1 MLNLHLRKFDVPTKT
16 MTTFWLVA
24 ASLCTSMGW
33 LLPNNFPPWLSFH
46 KEAWAAV
53 SLLIVSGW
61 VLIRH
66 RENTDLHVLP
76 LVVAICA
83 TIPLLQHVAGLIPL
97 FGDAWI
103 QSLYLLGFFLA
114 LQVGEKWER
123 ETAGQCADFLFLAIG
138 VASVV
143 STGIQLHQWLALKT
157 EAALWMLG
165 NGTPNRYYANLAQ
178 ANLLSSLLLMGVL
191 ACFWAYYR
199 QKLAGWVAS
208 LAAVFIL
215 LGVVLAGSRTAWVTI
230 FLLTVATFLLRKR
243 MPAHMKVWVAPAL
256 AGYFYFLAL
265 AMPTINRFL
274 AIPEHDFSLELR
286 GIQDSARLDGW
297 RMLLDAS
304 TLQPW
309 LGFGWGQV
317 TQATF
322 SVVAQYPVQQ
332 GIFRHA
338 HNLVLD
344 LILWNGYPL
353 GLALAA
359 FLAWWVWR
367 VLSQASQIGQYAVIA
382 ALVVI
387 GIHAMLEFPLTYVY
401 FLMPLGLLLG
411 TLNTS
416 LGFRPVVVTNA
427 WCNVALWAAIVAGLS
442 VSVRDYLRVE
452 TSFYGLRFENRGI
465 PSPIPKTPPDVIVLT
480 QWRDVIAFSRNVPR
494 GGLSD
499 AELEHMRGI
508 VKTVPTPLTMNRL
521 AANLAMNHLP
531 EEAFKWLTIGC
542 KTYPEFLCRSM
553 EARWRQEA
561 ASNPQMA
568 VVPWPKVTYKP

>member
-1 MLNLHLRKFDVPTKT
+1 MPTQT

-24 ASLCTSMGW
+24 ASLCTAIGW

-46 KEAWAAV
+46 KEAWAAL

-61 VLIRH
+61 VLIRRH
-66 RENTDLHVLP
+66 DEVHLHVLP
-76 LVVAICA
+76 LVVAMCI
-83 TIPLLQHVAGLIPL
+83 TIPWFQHIGGLIPL

-103 QSLYLLGFFLA
+103 QSLYLLGFTLA

-123 ETAGQCADFLFLAIG
+123 ETAGQCADFLLLAVG

-178 ANLLSSLLLMGVL
+178 ANLLSSLLLIGVL

-199 QKLAGWVAS
+199 QKLAGWVA
-208 LAAVFIL
+208 AFIAVFL
-215 LGVVLAGSRTAWVTI
+215 LFGVVLAGSRTAWLTI
-230 FLLTVATFLLRKR
+230 FVLTLSTYLLRKK
-243 MPAHMKVWVAPAL
+243 MPPHMKVWVAPAL
-256 AGYFYFLAL
+256 AGYFYFFAM

-286 GIQDSARLDGW
+286 GIQDNARLDGW

-322 SVVAQYPVQQ
+322 SVVANYPVQD

-353 GLALAA
+353 GLALAV

-367 VLSQASQIGQYAVIA
+367 VLRNADQIGHYIA
-382 ALVVI
+382 IGGLVVV
-387 GIHAMLEFPLTYVY
+387 GIHALLEFPLTYVY

-416 LGFRPVVVTNA
+416 LGFRPVFVAKA
-427 WCNVALWAAIVAGLS
+427 WFNVALWALIFAALLLTI
-442 VSVRDYLRVE
+442 RDYLRVE

-465 PSPIPKTPPDVIVLT
+465 PSPIPKTPPEVIVLS
-480 QWRDVIAFSRNVPR
+480 QWHDVIAFSRNVPR
-494 GGLSD
+494 AGVSD
-499 AELEHMRGI
+499 AELEHMRNI

-521 AANLAMNHLP
+521 AANLAMNNRP

-553 EARWRQEA
+553 QARWQQEA
-561 ASNPQMA
+561 VANPQMA
-568 VVPWPKVTYKP
+568 AVPWPKIVYKP

>member
-1 MLNLHLRKFDVPTKT
+1 MPAKT
-16 MTTFWLVA
+16 MSFFWLVA
-24 ASLCTSMGW
+24 AALCTSMGW

-53 SLLIVSGW
+53 SFLLVSGW
-61 VLIRH
+61 VLMRN
-66 RENTDLHVLP
+66 RGTSNLHVLP

-83 TIPLLQHVAGLIPL
+83 AIPWFQHAGGLIPL
-97 FGDAWI
+97 FGDAWL
-103 QSLYLLGFFLA
+103 QSLYLLGFLLA
-114 LQVGEKWER
+114 LQVGEKWEQ
-123 ETAGQCADFLFLAIG
+123 ETAGQCADFLFLAVG

-157 EAALWMLG
+157 EAALWILG

-178 ANLLSSLLLMGVL
+178 ANLLSSLLLIGVL
-191 ACFWAYYR
+191 ACFWGYYR
-199 QKLAGWVAS
+199 QKLADWVAV
-208 LAAVFIL
+208 LAAAFIL
-215 LGVVLAGSRTAWVTI
+215 FGVVLAGSRTAWITI
-230 FLLTVATFLLRKR
+230 FVLTVATLLLRKKL
-243 MPAHMKVWVAPAL
+243 PAGMRLWVAPML
-256 AGYFYFLAL
+256 ACYFYAFAL
-265 AMPTINRFL
+265 AMPSINGFL

-286 GIQDSARLDGW
+286 GIRDNARLDGW

-317 TQATF
+317 AQATF
-322 SVVAQYPVQQ
+322 SVVQNYPVQE

-353 GLALAA
+353 GLALSA

-367 VLSQASQIGQYAVIA
+367 VLRQADQINHYVAIGGLVI
-382 ALVVI
+382 V
-387 GIHAMLEFPLTYVY
+387 GIHALLEFPLTYVY

-411 TLNTS
+411 TLNAG
-416 LGFRPVVVTNA
+416 LGFRPVFTSKA
-427 WCNVALWAAIVAGLS
+427 WLNVALWALITASLLLTI
-442 VSVRDYLRVE
+442 RDYSRVE

-465 PSPIPKTPPDVIVLT
+465 PSPIPKTPPDVVVLT
-480 QWRDVIAFSRNVPR
+480 QWRDLIAFSRNVPR
-494 GGLSD
+494 AGVSEADLD
-499 AELEHMRGI
+499 HMRNI

-521 AANLAMNHLP
+521 AANLAMNNHP

-542 KTYPEFLCRSM
+542 KTYSEFFCRSM
-553 EARWRQEA
+553 EIRWQQEA

-568 VVPWPKVTYKP
+568 AVPWPKIVYKP